1 MRYRVRTPDGE
12 LGYSTLRDIE
22 VAYAQGLVG
31 PEDEVLEE
39 GHTTWRKA
47 SSIPTLARARPPAKG
62 LSNRGQLLGVVIAVA
77 LGICAL
83 VLITSDSSTRRGL
96 GFVLALATGVVLMRV
111 TTKAFKRPGSPGS

>member
-31 PEDEVLEE
+31 PDDEVLEE
-39 GHTTWRKA
+39 GHTLWRKA
-47 SSIPTLARARPPAKG
+47 SSLPTLARAKPPAKG

-77 LGICAL
+77 LGLCAL
-83 VLITSDSSTRRGL
+83 ALITSDSSTRRGL

-111 TTKAFKRPGSPGS
+111 TTKAFKRPGPR

>member
-1 MRYRVRTPDGE
+1 MGYRVRTPDGE

-22 VAYAQGLVG
+22 VAYTQGLVG

-47 SSIPTLARARPPAKG
+47 SSIPTLARARPPVKG
-62 LSNRGQLLGVVIAVA
+62 LSNRGQWVGVGIAIVLG
-77 LGICAL
+77 LCAL

-111 TTKAFKRPGSPGS
+111 TTQAFKRPGPR